1 MGGWVG
7 GWVGNARNTGV
18 VCGGTGIQKTGGWV
32 GGVQAAGASHAA
44 VGVHSP
50 AGAPRR
56 KGICRVDTAAGA
68 PQGAPARRSN
78 GRGVLSA
85 RGKWQVGGC
94 RLEAN
99 GRWEG
104 NKSRL
109 GLPGRA
115 EPSEL
120 ANKTNHAVNGKT
132 NVAVQL
138 GGWWVSGV
146 LAWPMARG
154 TAASAAEGRG
164 RWEGAQRAALV
175 RQE

>member
-7 GWVGNARNTGV
+7 GERKEYRGCVRWHRHS
-18 VCGGTGIQKTGGWV
+18 KTAGGWV
-32 GGVQAAGASHAA
+32 GVQAAGASHAA

-78 GRGVLSA
+78 GRGMLSA

-94 RLEAN
+94 PARGKWQVGGEQ
-99 GRWEG
+99 
-104 NKSRL
+104 SRL
-109 GLPGRA
+109 GPPGRA

-154 TAASAAEGRG
+154 TAASAAAGRG
-164 RWEGAQRAALV
+164 RWKGAQRAALV